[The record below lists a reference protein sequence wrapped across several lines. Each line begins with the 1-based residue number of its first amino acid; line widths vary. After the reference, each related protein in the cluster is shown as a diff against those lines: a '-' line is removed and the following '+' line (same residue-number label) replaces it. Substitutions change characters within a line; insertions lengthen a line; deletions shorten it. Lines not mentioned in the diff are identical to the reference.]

1 MTAHVTQRKDARALL
16 KRNFKAGPPVNDG
29 ATGNRCAVR
38 FSKRARKRFRACDRR
53 AEARPAR
60 ERLGLRGAHL
70 PHSPRQKASGA
81 ATAQTRGGRSRSR
94 EWLASARSA
103 AEAPQSAPEFSPWV
117 STRMRGSPGVT
128 RASAPS
134 SESSR
139 TTAAS
144 VSSSRGSSESGHS
157 WSVPKSGRA
166 AQAATRG
173 KPLKQR
179 TLTTNNAVNRAKSR
193 SARVTAPESC
203 RGVPGLSSSG
213 RDCPQA
219 RLRLGRKQVL

>member
-1 MTAHVTQRKDARALL
+1 M

-60 ERLGLRGAHL
+60 ERLGLRGARL

-103 AEAPQSAPEFSPWV
+103 AKAPRSAPEAWPCF
-117 STRMRGSPGVT
+117 STRMRGGGGVIS
-128 RASAPS
+128 ASAPS
-134 SESSR
+134 SASSVTIGAR
-139 TTAAS
+139 
-144 VSSSRGSSESGHS
+144 VSSSRGSSESGQS
-157 WSVPKSGRA
+157 WSAPKSGSA
-166 AQAATRG
+166 AQATVNG

-179 TLTTNNAVNRAKSR
+179 TLTTKNAVNRAKSR
-193 SARVTAPESC
+193 SARVTAPKSC
-203 RGVPGLSSSG
+203 RGEPGLSSSG
-213 RDCPQA
+213 RECSEP
-219 RLRLGRKQVL
+219 